1 MAQQEKIR
9 LQKIIADC
17 GLASRRKAEE
27 WIAAGDV
34 RVNGETAALGD
45 KADPRRDKITVR
57 GRPLHAAGENR
68 YLLLHKPRGYI
79 TTMSDERGRK
89 CVADLVEDVEERVY
103 PVGRL
108 DKDTVGLLLLTDDGP
123 LAHELLSP
131 KKHVDKVY
139 YARVEGRL
147 EGADCEALASGM
159 VLGDGSQCLPAL
171 LEPLGRGDECRLTLR
186 EGKYHQVKRMLAA
199 RGKPVVFLRRL
210 SMGPLSL
217 GEELKEGEWRLL
229 TEEEAAAL
237 QRIRSGS

>member
-1 MAQQEKIR
+1 MR
-9 LQKIIADC
+9 LTDF
-17 GLASRRKAEE
+17 
-27 WIAAGDV
+27 
-34 RVNGETAALGD
+34 
-45 KADPRRDKITVR
+45 
-57 GRPLHAAGENR
+57 
-68 YLLLHKPRGYI
+68 
-79 TTMSDERGRK
+79 
-89 CVADLVEDVEERVY
+89 
-103 PVGRL
+103 
-108 DKDTVGLLLLTDDGP
+108 LLLLALVFAAGGC
-123 LAHELLSP
+123 LLSLAALLRLSALSRRQAEELAGLRRELADQLRENRSETT
-131 KKHVDKVY
+131 HTTQTAVASLGQALAESQRSAAEMQSKVISDLNEQFTLRSEALQKTVNQQL
-139 YARVEGRL
+139 ARVEGRL

>member
-1 MAQQEKIR
+1 MPLERLDKI
-9 LQKIIADC
+9 
-17 GLASRRKAEE
+17 LASTGRWSRREVK
-27 WIAAGDV
+27 
-34 RVNGETAALGD
+34 
-45 KADPRRDKITVR
+45 
-57 GRPLHAAGENR
+57 
-68 YLLLHKPRGYI
+68 
-79 TTMSDERGRK
+79 
-89 CVADLVEDVEERVY
+89 DLVRQGRVQAGGMPAARPEDKFDPAQDEISVDGQVVDCAPFVY
-103 PVGRL
+103 VLMNKPAGLLSATEDRRQRTVLDLLPEHLRRRGLFPVGRL

-139 YARVEGRL
+139 YARVEGQLNEEDRK
-147 EGADCEALASGM
+147 ALASGM

-171 LEPLGRGDECRLTLR
+171 LEPLGRGNECRLTLR

-199 RGKPVVFLRRL
+199 RGKPVAFLRRP

-229 TEEEAAAL
+229 TEAEVEAL